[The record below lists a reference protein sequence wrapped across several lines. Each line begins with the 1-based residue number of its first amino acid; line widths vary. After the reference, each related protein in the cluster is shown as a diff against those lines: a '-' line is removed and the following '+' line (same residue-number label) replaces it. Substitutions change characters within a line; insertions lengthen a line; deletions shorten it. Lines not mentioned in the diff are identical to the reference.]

1 MHFPSFSRCGALC
14 GFAFAAIAWAGAAP
28 QSGYPEYVP
37 AGTLEAGELRSM
49 GSPTMDELTVAWL
62 QIFRAGNPE
71 MEDATMEARGNETV
85 LTGLLT
91 GKSQIGP
98 SSRALFPA
106 EIAAFYKKFGHA
118 PRALRVCSGAFDKV
132 GYSPALFI
140 FVNTDNP
147 ITHLSLDQLREIFA
161 DGGSIT
167 RWGQL
172 GLTGEW
178 AERPI
183 HLFGLK
189 QPNGISEF
197 LREAAMNYRPFRPG
211 ITARGRVGA
220 VHALNAMVMD
230 VARDPAALTYAA
242 GGNLQPG
249 TKFIPISVNGQAEPV
264 TPTPATV
271 ADHSYP
277 LSRYLYAYI
286 NQTPGKALDP
296 NLVELLKIIFSR
308 QGQEAVPRHSF
319 FLPLTPDTARAEWNR
334 LSSAGEVEVDPRA
347 VDLLNLTVQGG
358 TPEQFRETMHAQIE
372 PTMARYVPVPGL
384 SGELSSIGTDTL
396 DDLMKFWR
404 AGFAQRQPH
413 VKLQIESKGSMTGEP
428 ALRAGQSQLAP
439 ESRELFGY
447 EIERFKQAHGYAPL
461 AVKVALG
468 SYRAPERSGTVAI
481 LVNRSNPINRLTLA
495 QLAAIF
501 TTPASGTSRAVYT
514 RWGEL
519 GLTGEWANR
528 PIHLVGVVPADGNA
542 EFLRHF
548 AFGDGVYKPDIRG
561 ESIGSPVKVWVR
573 MMRDIGL
580 DPGAIGY
587 GNFLYESADT
597 KRIALSS
604 DAAGPYLAG
613 TFAEVASARYPLTRF
628 VYIYLDRRP
637 GTPLSPLVA
646 EFMQYV
652 LSADGQRE
660 VLKDSGFLPL
670 PDRLVR
676 EELRKLQ

>member
-1 MHFPSFSRCGALC
+1 MFCLSSVRSLLIV
-14 GFAFAAIAWAGAAP
+14 FAGLAAGPVWAQAQP
-28 QSGYPEYVP
+28 GYPEYTP
-37 AGTLEAGELRSM
+37 KGSLETGELRAM
-49 GSPTMDELTVAWL
+49 GSPTMDELTVAWMQL
-62 QIFRAGNPE
+62 FRAGNPE

-85 LTGLLT
+85 VAGLMS

-106 EIAAFYKKFGHA
+106 EIAAFYHQFGYA
-118 PRALRVCSGAFDKV
+118 PLALRVCTGAFDQV

-140 FVNTDNP
+140 YVNAENP
-147 ITHLSLDQLREIFA
+147 LTHLSLDQLREIFA
-161 DGGSIT
+161 DGGTIT

-172 GLTGEW
+172 GLTGVW
-178 AERPI
+178 ADRPI

-211 ITARGRVGA
+211 IAARGRVGK

-230 VARDPAALTYAA
+230 VARDPAALCYAA

-249 TKFIPISVNGQAEPV
+249 TRFIAISPTDHSDPV
-264 TPTPATV
+264 MPTPATV
-271 ADHSYP
+271 ADHRYP

-286 NQTPGKALDP
+286 NRVPGQALDP
-296 NLVELLKIIFSR
+296 NLEEFLKIIFSR
-308 QGQEAVPRHSF
+308 QGQDAVAKHSF
-319 FLPLTPDTARAEWNR
+319 FLPLQPETVRAEWAR
-334 LSSAGEVEVDPRA
+334 LNSEREGEVDPRA
-347 VDLLNLTVQGG
+347 VDVLNQTIQGG
-358 TPEQFRETMHAQIE
+358 TPEQFRETLHARVDPAIG
-372 PTMARYVPVPGL
+372 AYLPGAKL
-384 SGELSSIGTDTL
+384 AGELSSIGTDTL

-404 AGFAQRQPH
+404 ADFARRQPRIT
-413 VKLQIESKGSMTGEP
+413 LRIESKGSMTAEP

-447 EIERFKQAHGYAPL
+447 EIERFKQAHGYPPL
-461 AVKVALG
+461 AIRVALG

-481 LVNRSNPINRLTLA
+481 LVNRNNPISRLTLA

-501 TTPASGTSRAVYT
+501 TTPAPGTRREVYR

-548 AFGDGVYKPDIRG
+548 AFGDGIYKREIRG

-573 MMRDIGL
+573 MMRDIGQ

-587 GNFLYESADT
+587 GNFLYESAET
-597 KRIALSS
+597 KRIALSAGPS
-604 DAAGPYLAG
+604 GPYLSG
-613 TFAEVASARYPLTRF
+613 TFEEVASAEYPLTRF
-628 VYIYLDRRP
+628 VYIYLDHRP
-637 GTPLSPLVA
+637 GTQLNPLVR
-646 EFMQYV
+646 EFMRYV
-652 LSADGQRE
+652 LSSDGQRE

-670 PDRLVR
+670 PARIAR
-676 EELRKLQ
+676 EELMKLD